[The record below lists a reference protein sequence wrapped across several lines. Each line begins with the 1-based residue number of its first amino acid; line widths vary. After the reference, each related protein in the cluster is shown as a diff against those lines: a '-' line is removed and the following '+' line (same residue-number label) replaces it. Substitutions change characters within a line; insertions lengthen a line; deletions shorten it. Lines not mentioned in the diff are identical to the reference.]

1 MTVIFVLVFE
11 LMFLIS
17 GVLTYVFYILLVFT
31 LDVQRF
37 FKLAVLFV
45 LVTEFLKLLFY
56 YECFNITFTY
66 SDIVYLISYSY
77 FNISY
82 CFICFRVLAL

>member
-1 MTVIFVLVFE
+1 
-11 LMFLIS
+11 MFK
-17 GVLTYVFYILLVFT
+17 G
-31 LDVQRF
+31 F

-77 FNISY
+77 FIISY
-82 CFICFRVLAL
+82 CFICFRVLALRFYWHVSSILALLLSF

>member
-17 GVLTYVFYILLVFT
+17 GVLTYVIYILLVFT
-31 LDVQRF
+31 LDVQRLT

-56 YECFNITFTY
+56 FECFNISFTY
-66 SDIVYLISYSY
+66 SDNRV
-77 FNISY
+77 FNIL
-82 CFICFRVLAL
+82 FKL